1 MSEAIRVMRVFGW
14 EELVGKKQISKS
26 VYGNVYKV
34 GEGYAYKKFKS
45 DHLDRSMMREVKYL
59 SELVHENIIK
69 LEGVY
74 LSESGR
80 LRGVIL
86 PLYPIDLHDWINNNV
101 HYKNV
106 QAQFTSNL
114 KNMIIQLI
122 RGVEYI
128 HSSGVMHCDIKEKN
142 IMIDSSASNDL
153 MLGNNLRLV
162 IIDFGLANEVASSV
176 AFTPNYKP
184 IEVLL
189 GETYNNSADIWSLG
203 CVTMAMLI
211 GEAPFFPNTKKTD
224 SQIKLIDSVCLLDL
238 NEYVIDIGLPIKKI
252 FDYNPSTRI
261 TAKQLLFHFLRN
273 TSFSTT
279 ITNTKENE
287 KEKETKNENE
297 NKKGKEK
304 TKITMENILLRN
316 KICDCV
322 MHVVGQQKL
331 RGYNLYEISIYCF
344 YIVDLFLSDVS
355 DLQIR
360 HIETQIDEIAAAT
373 VSLCLKFLYDIESN
387 PHLEEI
393 EDIIFCELQFC
404 MPTFVSLNEQ
414 SAKLICYLLF
424 DKTSWNYVNY
434 DSQILKL
441 SELPEKEYQ
450 KLYSTSTANLEDLI
464 TETYTPFFFFS

>member
-1 MSEAIRVMRVFGW
+1 MKMRVFGW

-74 LSESGR
+74 ISESGR

-106 QAQFTSNL
+106 QAQFTGNL

-211 GEAPFFPNTKKTD
+211 GEAPFFPNTKKTS
-224 SQIKLIDSVCLLDL
+224 SQIKLIDSVCVLDL
-238 NEYVIDIGLPIKKI
+238 NEYIIDIGLPIKKI

-261 TAKQLLFHFLRN
+261 TAKQLLLHFSLDSQEKTN
-273 TSFSTT
+273 TN
-279 ITNTKENE
+279 TNTK
-287 KEKETKNENE
+287 
-297 NKKGKEK
+297 NKKENAK
-304 TKITMENILLRN
+304 MENILLRN

-404 MPTFVSLNEQ
+404 MPTFVSLQEQ

-450 KLYSTSTANLEDLI
+450 KLYSTSTTNLEDLI
-464 TETYTPFFFFS
+464 TETYTPFFFGTF

>member
-1 MSEAIRVMRVFGW
+1 MRVFGW

-74 LSESGR
+74 ISESGR

-106 QAQFTSNL
+106 QAQFTGNL

-128 HSSGVMHCDIKEKN
+128 HASGVMHCDIKEKN

-211 GEAPFFPNTKKTD
+211 GEAPFFPNTKKTS
-224 SQIKLIDSVCLLDL
+224 SQIKLIDSVCVLDL
-238 NEYVIDIGLPIKKI
+238 NEYIIDIGLPIKKI

-261 TAKQLLFHFLRN
+261 TAKQLLLHFSLDSQEKTN
-273 TSFSTT
+273 TN
-279 ITNTKENE
+279 TNTK
-287 KEKETKNENE
+287 
-297 NKKGKEK
+297 NKKENAK
-304 TKITMENILLRN
+304 MENILLRN

-404 MPTFVSLNEQ
+404 MPTFVSLQEQ

-450 KLYSTSTANLEDLI
+450 KLYSTSTTNLEDLI
-464 TETYTPFFFFS
+464 TETYTPFFFGTF

>member
-1 MSEAIRVMRVFGW
+1 MKMRVFGW

-74 LSESGR
+74 ISESGR

-106 QAQFTSNL
+106 QAQFTGNL

-128 HSSGVMHCDIKEKN
+128 HASGVMHCDIKEKN

-153 MLGNNLRLV
+153 MFGNNLRLV

-211 GEAPFFPNTKKTD
+211 GEAPFFPNTKKTS
-224 SQIKLIDSVCLLDL
+224 SQIKLIDSVCVLDL

-261 TAKQLLFHFLRN
+261 TAHQLLLHFSLDSQEKTN
-273 TSFSTT
+273 TN
-279 ITNTKENE
+279 TNTK
-287 KEKETKNENE
+287 
-297 NKKGKEK
+297 NKKENAK
-304 TKITMENILLRN
+304 MENILLRN

-404 MPTFVSLNEQ
+404 MPTFVSLQEQ

-450 KLYSTSTANLEDLI
+450 KLYSTSTTNLEDLI
-464 TETYTPFFFFS
+464 TETYTPFFFGTF

>member
-1 MSEAIRVMRVFGW
+1 MKMRVFGW

-74 LSESGR
+74 ISESGR

-106 QAQFTSNL
+106 QAQFTGNL

-128 HSSGVMHCDIKEKN
+128 HASGVMHCDIKEKN

-211 GEAPFFPNTKKTD
+211 GEAPFFPNTKKTS
-224 SQIKLIDSVCLLDL
+224 SQIKLIDSVCVLDL
-238 NEYVIDIGLPIKKI
+238 NEYIIDIGLPIKKI

-261 TAKQLLFHFLRN
+261 TAKQLLLHFSLDSQEKTN
-273 TSFSTT
+273 TN
-279 ITNTKENE
+279 TNTK
-287 KEKETKNENE
+287 
-297 NKKGKEK
+297 NKKENAK
-304 TKITMENILLRN
+304 MENILLRN

-404 MPTFVSLNEQ
+404 MPTFVSLQEQ

-450 KLYSTSTANLEDLI
+450 KLYSTSTTNLEDLI
-464 TETYTPFFFFS
+464 TETYTPFFFGTF

>member
-1 MSEAIRVMRVFGW
+1 MKMRVFGW

-59 SELVHENIIK
+59 YELVHENIIK

-74 LSESGR
+74 ISESGR

-106 QAQFTSNL
+106 QAQFTGNL

-128 HSSGVMHCDIKEKN
+128 HASGVMHCDIKEKN

-153 MLGNNLRLV
+153 MFGNNLRLV

-211 GEAPFFPNTKKTD
+211 GEAPFFPNTKKTS
-224 SQIKLIDSVCLLDL
+224 SQIKLIDSVCVLDL

-261 TAKQLLFHFLRN
+261 TAHQLLLHFSLDSQEKTN
-273 TSFSTT
+273 TN
-279 ITNTKENE
+279 TNTK
-287 KEKETKNENE
+287 
-297 NKKGKEK
+297 NKKENAK
-304 TKITMENILLRN
+304 MENILLRN

-404 MPTFVSLNEQ
+404 MPTFVSLQEQ

-450 KLYSTSTANLEDLI
+450 KLYSTSTTNLEDLI
-464 TETYTPFFFFS
+464 TETYTPFFFGTF